1 MRGMVMFARG
11 WGSGF
16 GADYSRHKLGMS
28 LVRRM
33 ALLGE
38 IRRQVPRVLV
48 MLAGL
53 GWAALIWRG
62 YESHLVTPGNVDTEV
77 VMQYYDRSLRLVEA
91 GQRGNAFEKCLVG
104 AHEDEEWLRESAD
117 TVRELYSKDL
127 GEEAKRLL
135 RALAL
140 RQGEEVEILAG
151 ERDGAHR
158 AEVKQWLKDGHGR
171 AWHYDIY
178 LAVEED
184 PEIGDPYRHEN
195 DRLLR
200 RYVATNLFY
209 IAVSAIGLV
218 CAGIWIFG
226 KRREYPRASRVPD
239 AWPVVYV
246 LGLYFLSEILLDPWF
261 RLIGVAYEIHYA
273 FGGMADLGVLH
284 DILWRGFSALF
295 LTVLF
300 LKNPIHLWRVF
311 GLGRRVDWLLVMASL
326 ALIGMLDW
334 AIYTYAPVSEADPS
348 DFLESAQPAFP
359 ELAALL
365 FSAVIVAPVFEE
377 IVFRGFLFQGLRKKT
392 GAVWAAVISTVFFAL
407 IHTQYDFW
415 GWISVGLTGVAACY
429 MTWRTGSLKS
439 AIALHALTNLFI
451 TLDVYFIY
459 QHAL

>member
-1 MRGMVMFARG
+1 
-11 WGSGF
+11 
-16 GADYSRHKLGMS
+16 
-28 LVRRM
+28 M

-38 IRRQVPRVLV
+38 IRRQAPRVLV

-62 YESHLVTPGNVDTEV
+62 YEGNLVTPGNVDTEV

-91 GQRGNAFEKCLVG
+91 GQRGNAFEKWLVG

-117 TVRELYSKDL
+117 AVRELYSKDL
-127 GEEAKRLL
+127 GEEAERLL
-135 RALAL
+135 RAFAL
-140 RQGEEVEILAG
+140 RQGEEVATSES
-151 ERDGAHR
+151 ERDGAYR
-158 AEVKQWLKDGHGR
+158 EEVKQWLKDGHGR
-171 AWHYDIY
+171 AWHCDIY

-195 DRLLR
+195 DLLLG
-200 RYVATNLFY
+200 RYVATSLFY
-209 IAVSAIGLV
+209 FAVSAIGLV
-218 CAGIWIFG
+218 CAGIWVFG

-246 LGLYFLSEILLDPWF
+246 LGLYFLSEILLEPWF
-261 RLIGVAYEIHYA
+261 WLIGLAYEIYYA
-273 FGGMADLGVLH
+273 LGGMSELNVLY
-284 DILWRGFSALF
+284 DFLWRSFSALF

-300 LKNPIHLWRVF
+300 LKNPVHLWRVF

-348 DFLESAQPAFP
+348 DFMGSAQLAFP

-377 IVFRGFLFQGLRKKT
+377 IVFRGFLFQGLMKKT
-392 GAVWAAVISTVFFAL
+392 GVVWAAVISTVLFAL

-415 GWISVGLTGVAACY
+415 GWISVGLTGISACY
-429 MTWRTGSLKS
+429 MTLRTGSLTS
-439 AIALHALTNLFI
+439 AIMLHALTNLFI

-459 QHAL
+459 QHPL